1 MLSILIPTYN
11 YDVLPLVKKLFEQC
25 TQEGMEYE
33 IIVLDDAS
41 SLHFDNEK
49 INLLEN
55 CLFKILD
62 KNMGRSAIRNLLAKK
77 AKYDWLLFLDA
88 DAFPVENKFIYNYR
102 KHINH
107 FDKVLCG
114 GMKYSSE
121 KPNNNK
127 KLRWTYGRKRE
138 ALTALKRQQNEHLS
152 FFSINFLLHK
162 SIFEQVRFNEKLHFY
177 GYEDVLFSYELQQQ
191 KIPIKHIDNPVYHMG
206 VEENEVFLKKTELA
220 IESLHFLIKEQKF
233 SADYVKI
240 ARYLNIIQKT
250 YTKKIFSVVFNLF
263 KPIIKKQIL
272 SSNPNLFL
280 FDVYRLGYICSLK
293 S

>member
-11 YDVLPLVKKLFEQC
+11 YDVLPLIQNLFEQC

-55 CLFKILD
+55 CHFEILD
-62 KNMGRSAIRNLLAKK
+62 KNIGRSAIRNLLAKK
-77 AKYDWLLFLDA
+77 ARYDWLLFLDA
-88 DAFPVENKFIYNYR
+88 DAFPVENRFIYNYL

-107 FDKVLCG
+107 SHKVVCG
-114 GMKYSSE
+114 GMLYSSE

-127 KLRWTYGRKRE
+127 ELRWTYGRKRE
-138 ALTALKRQQNEHLS
+138 ALSALKRQENEHLS

-162 SIFEQVRFNEKLHFY
+162 SIVEQVRFNEQLHFY
-177 GYEDVLFSYELQQQ
+177 GYEDVLFSYELQQE
-191 KIPIKHIDNPVYHMG
+191 KIPINHIDNPVFHMG
-206 VEENEVFLKKTELA
+206 IEENEVFLNKTELA
-220 IESLHFLIKEQKF
+220 LESLDFLIKEQKF
-233 SADYVKI
+233 PTNYVKI

-250 YTKKIFSVVFNLF
+250 YTKKLFLGVFNFF
-263 KPIIKKQIL
+263 KPLIKKQIL

>member
-11 YDVLPLVKKLFEQC
+11 YDVLPLVQNLFEQC

-41 SLHFDNEK
+41 SFHFDNEK

-55 CLFKILD
+55 CHFEILD
-62 KNMGRSAIRNLLAKK
+62 KNIGRSAIRNLLAKK
-77 AKYDWLLFLDA
+77 ATYDWLLFLDA
-88 DAFPVENKFIYNYR
+88 DAFPVENRFIYNYL

-107 FDKVLCG
+107 SHKVVCG
-114 GMKYSSE
+114 GMLYSSE
-121 KPNNNK
+121 KPSNNK
-127 KLRWTYGRKRE
+127 ELRWTYGRKRE
-138 ALTALKRQQNEHLS
+138 ALSALKRQENEHLS

-162 SIFEQVRFNEKLHFY
+162 SIVEQVRFNEKLHFY

-191 KIPIKHIDNPVYHMG
+191 KIPINHIDNPVFHMG
-206 VEENEVFLKKTELA
+206 IEENEVFLNKSELA
-220 IESLHFLIKEQKF
+220 LESLDFLIKEQKF
-233 SADYVKI
+233 PTNYVKI

-250 YTKKIFSVVFNLF
+250 YTKKLFLGVFNFF
-263 KPIIKKQIL
+263 KPLIKKQIL

>member
-11 YDVLPLVKKLFEQC
+11 YNVLPLVKNLFEQC
-25 TQEGMEYE
+25 KKERIEYE
-33 IIVLDDAS
+33 IIVLDDTS

-55 CLFKILD
+55 CHFEILD
-62 KNMGRSAIRNLLAKK
+62 KNIGRSAIRNLLAKK

-88 DAFPVENKFIYNYR
+88 DAFPVENRFIYNYR

-107 FDKVLCG
+107 SHQVLCG
-114 GMKYSSE
+114 GMNYSSE
-121 KPNNNK
+121 KPSNNK
-127 KLRWTYGRKRE
+127 QLRWTYGRKRE
-138 ALTALKRQQNEHLS
+138 ALSALKRQRSEHLS

-162 SIFEQVRFNEKLHFY
+162 SIFDQVSFNEKLHFY

-206 VEENEVFLKKTELA
+206 IEENEVFLKKTELA
-220 IESLHFLIKEQKF
+220 LESLHFLIKEQKF
-233 SADYVKI
+233 SPNYIKI
-240 ARYLNIIQKT
+240 ARYLIIIQKT
-250 YTKKIFSVVFNLF
+250 YTRKIFSVVFNLF

>member
-55 CLFKILD
+55 CHFEILD
-62 KNMGRSAIRNLLAKK
+62 KNMGRSTIRNLLAKK

-88 DAFPVENKFIYNYR
+88 DAFPVENKFIHNYI

-107 FDKVLCG
+107 PHKVLCG
-114 GMKYSSE
+114 GMLYSSE
-121 KPNNNK
+121 KPSNNK

-220 IESLHFLIKEQKF
+220 LESLHFLIKEQKF

-250 YTKKIFSVVFNLF
+250 YTKKTFSVVFNLF